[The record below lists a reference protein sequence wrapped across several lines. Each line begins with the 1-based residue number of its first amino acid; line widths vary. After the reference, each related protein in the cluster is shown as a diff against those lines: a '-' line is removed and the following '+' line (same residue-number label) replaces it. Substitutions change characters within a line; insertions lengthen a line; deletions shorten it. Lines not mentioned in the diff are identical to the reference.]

1 MASLRVIQP
10 GLMSTV
16 QDVGRSGH
24 AASGV
29 PESGAV
35 DRLSLRAGNRLLGNP
50 DRAAAIEMTIT
61 GGECVFDD
69 DATIALTGAA
79 MPAQLKAAGGAQRDV
94 PHATPVDI
102 RAGASLSVG
111 RAASGCRAYLCV
123 RGGIDVPLVL
133 ASRST
138 CLPGGFGGFDG
149 RALRAGD
156 ELRIGLVTGLA
167 PPRACPSEGA
177 AWLRGQRTRP
187 VIRVVR
193 SVHSESIPSAFE
205 QLIATAWRASNQS
218 NRGGVRLVPLTC
230 PQVSAERRASS
241 SGTDP
246 RTGQWQA
253 LMISEGTPLGAI
265 QLPDGGEPIILL
277 NDRPTTGGYLMIA
290 CVIAADIAA
299 VGQTSPG
306 DALRFE
312 EESIEAARN
321 EWRDQQSELDRHL
334 KPHANIEA
342 NG

>member
-1 MASLRVIQP
+1 MASLRIIQP

-16 QDVGRSGH
+16 QDLGRSGH

-61 GGECVFDD
+61 GGEFVFND

-123 RGGIDVPLVL
+123 RGGIDVSMVL
-133 ASRST
+133 GSRST
-138 CLPGGFGGFDG
+138 CLPGGFGGIEG

-156 ELRIGLVTGLA
+156 ALRIGPTNRLA
-167 PPRACPSEGA
+167 PAQACPPEAA
-177 AWLRGQRTRP
+177 AWWHEQSVRP
-187 VIRVVR
+187 VIRIVR

-277 NDRPTTGGYLMIA
+277 NDRPTTGGYPMIA
-290 CVIAADIAA
+290 CVIGADIGA
-299 VGQTSPG
+299 VGQASPG

-312 EESIEAARN
+312 EVSIDMARAAWREQEDEFDQIITPN
-321 EWRDQQSELDRHL
+321 E
-334 KPHANIEA
+334 
-342 NG
+342 G